1 MTALTN
7 DHIKQ
12 KHKQTNYQNS
22 EAGTPHGVNGFSVP
36 ITIALGCVFMT

>member
-1 MTALTN
+1 MIISN
-7 DHIKQ
+7 KNIN

-22 EAGTPHGVNGFSVP
+22 KAGTPHEVNGVTVP